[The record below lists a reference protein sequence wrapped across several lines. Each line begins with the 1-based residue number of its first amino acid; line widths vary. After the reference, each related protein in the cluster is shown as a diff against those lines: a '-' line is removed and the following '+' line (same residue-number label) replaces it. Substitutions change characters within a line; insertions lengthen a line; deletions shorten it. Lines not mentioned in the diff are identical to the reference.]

1 MMSDLGDFIKA
12 IDTKN
17 DYEEFIEENGDEI
30 DEVVNDVYSC
40 FKDSFYKGW
49 KKGRENG
56 IKDGGLKIRLE
67 VVINIVKY
75 TDLEDRTILKIL
87 DKENEK
93 HWIDF
98 LKETRG
104 KLNK

>member
-1 MMSDLGDFIKA
+1 MADLGDFIKA

-17 DYEEFIEENGDEI
+17 DYEKFIEENGDEI
-30 DEVVNDVYSC
+30 DDVVNDVYGC

-56 IKDGGLKIRLE
+56 IEDGRLKIRLE
-67 VVINIVKY
+67 VSINIVKY
-75 TDLEDRTILKIL
+75 TDLDDGTILKIL